1 MSQKKILLVETD
13 DSLREI
19 VAYILKTEGF
29 DVIKADP
36 DMAFLMKYT
45 TADLILLDEWI
56 NKDGGDMLCREIKAV
71 HELQHIPVIILS
83 TAINI
88 EEIVKSCKADGFV
101 RKPFEVDDLV
111 NEIKRCLDY
120 RSLKSAM
127 Y

>member
-1 MSQKKILLVETD
+1 MTLKKILLVETD

-19 VAYILKTEGF
+19 VAYVLKNEGF

-56 NKDGGDMLCREIKAV
+56 NKDAGDMLCREIKAV
-71 HELQHIPVIILS
+71 HELQHIPVVILS

-88 EEIVKSCKADGFV
+88 EEIVRSCNADGFV
-101 RKPFEVDDLV
+101 RKPFDVDDLV
-111 NEIKRCLDY
+111 HEIKRCLKTGLDQT
-120 RSLKSAM
+120 AFA
-127 Y
+127 